1 MISQPPAPGRAAV
14 WTVLNV
20 TLYYVIP
27 GPICWRGKSILLLT
41 DMRSRNPALCPL
53 SASGSLS
60 RHATSWCW
68 PGSLMSPAAAPLP
81 CLPALPTSQLRGQG
95 RAGDSPGLTRLREA
109 TDKEYLGTRRRAEL
123 TTNHTTL
130 ENQGKQFASFCF
142 PSCSHLKK
150 AA

>member
-1 MISQPPAPGRAAV
+1 MV

-20 TLYYVIP
+20 TLYYMIP
-27 GPICWRGKSILLLT
+27 GPICWRGKSIPLLT

-53 SASGSLS
+53 SASCSLP
-60 RHATSWCW
+60 RRGTSWCW

-81 CLPALPTSQLRGQG
+81 CLPAAGRQIPGPRSQLRGLG
-95 RAGDSPGLTRLREA
+95 RARDSPGLIRLQGA
-109 TDKEYLGTRRRAEL
+109 TDKEHLGIRRRAEL
-123 TTNHTTL
+123 STNHTRL
-130 ENQGKQFASFCF
+130 ENEGKQFAKFCF